1 MSPRTRAHGFRLGPA
16 RVTDRAV
23 KREEIVVRNIS
34 RPQRVGIRPALPFL
48 ISVLLILGAS
58 CQKKADVGKLPAS
71 PLPPGPTVAEAP
83 PVPAEPVSEPQTQD
97 QLAPPQEIPAGAMP
111 RQGDP
116 LALADDPRRQDP
128 SLSTEAGDVTE
139 PMPTDGA
146 AASSGSKPPRAFP
159 QLGKILSADQ
169 RRAYDRAIEQS
180 IQSVRQ
186 TLARIVDQN
195 LTPDQTNTIR
205 RIRGFVSQA
214 EAARKRDPAIAKSLA
229 DRAQLLAQDLAQFL
243 R

>member
-1 MSPRTRAHGFRLGPA
+1 MSPRTRADGFRLGPS

-23 KREEIVVRNIS
+23 KREQIVVRNIS
-34 RPQRVGIRPALPFL
+34 RPQRVGIRLALPFL

-58 CQKKADVGKLPAS
+58 CQKKADVGKVPAS
-71 PLPPGPTVAEAP
+71 PLPPGPAVAEAP

-111 RQGDP
+111 RQGAP

-128 SLSTEAGDVTE
+128 SLSTEVGEDAETTA
-139 PMPTDGA
+139 TDGA
-146 AASSGSKPPRAFP
+146 AVSSGNTPPRAFP
-159 QLGKILSADQ
+159 QLGKILTTHE

-186 TLARIVDQN
+186 TLARIADRN
-195 LTPDQTNTIR
+195 LTPDQINAVR

-214 EAARKRDPAIAKSLA
+214 EATRKRDPAIAKNLA
-229 DRAQLLAQDLAQFL
+229 DRAQLLAQDLARFF